1 MVRRGNAQT
10 KETVV
15 GGPTRRSTRPTAGQ
29 GGAVAQLE
37 KVGKAVETPHR
48 HHKPQVV
55 LSNDEHVNPMAP
67 TTRRGRRTPRS
78 ARTTSQAQDQHTYM
92 SSGAEGSSSRFGLR
106 TDGSQQP
113 SFVGTQSLQD
123 YEQSRTSSV
132 HVSTGGL
139 SSVTQGCDSGP
150 TENRRRIGS
159 FPNTSRGKAVAGR
172 QRLDR
177 RSGGNL
183 SAVPEADNS
192 QESDTNGGNG
202 GREDV
207 RDSGDLFD
215 NSQVDRSDTE
225 QYSEQRWSDDEQ
237 NALPSPEVRSVDE
250 TNAQQDAHL
259 GFFGGGWWSLSLD
272 ANTRRSDDM
281 PSPLTS
287 PTTELSQTQPLPGT
301 TSKHPT
307 QQRQHPVQSVPSQGG
322 LPSRLPR
329 NSHSQSVREQHAL
342 PRLPSS
348 RGGVS
353 LRLAATSHQSEQVR
367 SNMSQLNVSQ
377 NRERSRTP
385 TPVLLRSSSP
395 VVSHHTPGRQAVGA
409 RRDGIHETR
418 EANQEPGVDY
428 DVLGRHHSLNRRRRS
443 PSPTYLNDVHCG
455 HMSQDRRPSKKTRPD
470 AMLSGRQSAAEE
482 LMDVDNAKANSGKGS
497 ARLGRAR
504 NTVIVKP
511 TTLAFYP
518 PLWTKLLDEA
528 KARIRLYVA
537 TEEPFLRLET
547 AVDGQCSEE
556 IIELVVKYQ
565 EDQSELEAG
574 FYPQYKRS
582 MARMLFNDTQT
593 FRSEIKKVAV
603 RIVPIEYNL
612 SAPKS
617 ATTERERLDAVK
629 QKATVLLEGAKFL
642 RGECDS
648 LGKASNFAH
657 PALQNI
663 CLGVYYSNSV
673 KSLRQYVEF
682 QHFVPYKAL
691 ALAAAIVHSVLLTY
705 ERHGFSK
712 AESLNVGEL
721 EDSYQRLLALM
732 DTVALDTYHGPK
744 LSAMLE
750 DWAQMGM
757 TGFVAKDPVL
767 VKQGGWEVILD

>member
-1 MVRRGNAQT
+1 MSIPWHLPLDV
-10 KETVV
+10 E
-15 GGPTRRSTRPTAGQ
+15 GGPR
-29 GGAVAQLE
+29 AVHVQLL
-37 KVGKAVETPHR
+37 
-48 HHKPQVV
+48 KP
-55 LSNDEHVNPMAP
+55 
-67 TTRRGRRTPRS
+67 
-78 ARTTSQAQDQHTYM
+78 
-92 SSGAEGSSSRFGLR
+92 SGAEGSSSRFGLR

-139 SSVTQGCDSGP
+139 SSVTQGCDSGLM
-150 TENRRRIGS
+150 ENRRRIGS

-177 RSGGNL
+177 CSGGNL

-207 RDSGDLFD
+207 RDSGDLFN

-225 QYSEQRWSDDEQ
+225 QYSEQRWSDNEQ
-237 NALPSPEVRSVDE
+237 NALPSPE
-250 TNAQQDAHL
+250 
-259 GFFGGGWWSLSLD
+259 
-272 ANTRRSDDM
+272 
-281 PSPLTS
+281 
-287 PTTELSQTQPLPGT
+287 TQPLPGT

-367 SNMSQLNVSQ
+367 SNMPQLNVSQ

-418 EANQEPGVDY
+418 EANQE
-428 DVLGRHHSLNRRRRS
+428 
-443 PSPTYLNDVHCG
+443 
-455 HMSQDRRPSKKTRPD
+455 DRRPSKKTCPD

>member
-1 MVRRGNAQT
+1 MLGGWLLHCSADSLQWMEFFVRPHPKSVSSTIAEHCLVVTVGHLNVGVGMVRRGNAQT

-139 SSVTQGCDSGP
+139 SSVTQGCDLGP

-237 NALPSPEVRSVDE
+237 NALPSPE
-250 TNAQQDAHL
+250 
-259 GFFGGGWWSLSLD
+259 
-272 ANTRRSDDM
+272 
-281 PSPLTS
+281 
-287 PTTELSQTQPLPGT
+287 TQPLPGT

-353 LRLAATSHQSEQVR
+353 LRLAATSHQSEQVGKLLVPEG
-367 SNMSQLNVSQ
+367 MVS
-377 NRERSRTP
+377 
-385 TPVLLRSSSP
+385 
-395 VVSHHTPGRQAVGA
+395 
-409 RRDGIHETR
+409 TR
-418 EANQEPGVDY
+418 PAK
-428 DVLGRHHSLNRRRRS
+428 LTKSLNRRRRS

>member
-1 MVRRGNAQT
+1 MRGLLAAVWGGAAVLLAVAGVGDSSGSYRGRVADVTSVGVGLPTIGVGRRAEPWTG
-10 KETVV
+10 V
-15 GGPTRRSTRPTAGQ
+15 GGDLLRRPREYGLPT
-29 GGAVAQLE
+29 
-37 KVGKAVETPHR
+37 
-48 HHKPQVV
+48 
-55 LSNDEHVNPMAP
+55 
-67 TTRRGRRTPRS
+67 

-92 SSGAEGSSSRFGLR
+92 SSGAEGSSSCFGLR

-113 SFVGTQSLQD
+113 SFVGMQSLQD
-123 YEQSRTSSV
+123 YEQSHTSSV

-139 SSVTQGCDSGP
+139 SSMTQGCDSGP

-207 RDSGDLFD
+207 QDSGDLFD
-215 NSQVDRSDTE
+215 NSQVDRSNTE
-225 QYSEQRWSDDEQ
+225 QYSEQRWSDNKQ
-237 NALPSPEVRSVDE
+237 NALPSPE
-250 TNAQQDAHL
+250 
-259 GFFGGGWWSLSLD
+259 
-272 ANTRRSDDM
+272 
-281 PSPLTS
+281 
-287 PTTELSQTQPLPGT
+287 TQPLPGT

-367 SNMSQLNVSQ
+367 SNMPQLNVSQ

-418 EANQEPGVDY
+418 EANQEPGIDY
-428 DVLGRHHSLNRRRRS
+428 DVL
-443 PSPTYLNDVHCG
+443 
-455 HMSQDRRPSKKTRPD
+455 
-470 AMLSGRQSAAEE
+470 EE

-497 ARLGRAR
+497 VHLGRAR

-629 QKATVLLEGAKFL
+629 QKAT
-642 RGECDS
+642 
-648 LGKASNFAH
+648 GKASNFAH

-663 CLGVYYSNSV
+663 CLRVYYSNSV
-673 KSLRQYVEF
+673 KSLHQYVEF

-705 ERHGFSK
+705 EWHGFSK

-732 DTVALDTYHGPK
+732 DTVALDTYHSPK

>member
-1 MVRRGNAQT
+1 MLGGWLLHCSADSLQWMEFFVRPHPKSVSSTIAEHCLVVTVGHLNVGVGMVRRGNAQT

-237 NALPSPEVRSVDE
+237 NALPSPE
-250 TNAQQDAHL
+250 
-259 GFFGGGWWSLSLD
+259 
-272 ANTRRSDDM
+272 
-281 PSPLTS
+281 
-287 PTTELSQTQPLPGT
+287 TQPLPGT

-418 EANQEPGVDY
+418 EANQE
-428 DVLGRHHSLNRRRRS
+428 
-443 PSPTYLNDVHCG
+443 
-455 HMSQDRRPSKKTRPD
+455 DRRPSKKTRPD

>member
-1 MVRRGNAQT
+1 MVAVKMFEIAVIYSTTLKLIDPILSSTPSNVGATTSRMLCPAQRSALLT
-10 KETVV
+10 RQMLNKMHTSAFLEAG
-15 GGPTRRSTRPTAGQ
+15 GGPY
-29 GGAVAQLE
+29 
-37 KVGKAVETPHR
+37 
-48 HHKPQVV
+48 VV
-55 LSNDEHVNPMAP
+55 SC
-67 TTRRGRRTPRS
+67 
-78 ARTTSQAQDQHTYM
+78 HTYF
-92 SSGAEGSSSRFGLR
+92 SI
-106 TDGSQQP
+106 
-113 SFVGTQSLQD
+113 SL
-123 YEQSRTSSV
+123 S
-132 HVSTGGL
+132 L
-139 SSVTQGCDSGP
+139 SS
-150 TENRRRIGS
+150 
-159 FPNTSRGKAVAGR
+159 A
-172 QRLDR
+172 
-177 RSGGNL
+177 
-183 SAVPEADNS
+183 
-192 QESDTNGGNG
+192 
-202 GREDV
+202 
-207 RDSGDLFD
+207 
-215 NSQVDRSDTE
+215 
-225 QYSEQRWSDDEQ
+225 
-237 NALPSPEVRSVDE
+237 
-250 TNAQQDAHL
+250 
-259 GFFGGGWWSLSLD
+259 LD

-547 AVDGQCSEE
+547 AVDG
-556 IIELVVKYQ
+556 
-565 EDQSELEAG
+565 
-574 FYPQYKRS
+574 
-582 MARMLFNDTQT
+582 
-593 FRSEIKKVAV
+593 
-603 RIVPIEYNL
+603 
-612 SAPKS
+612 
-617 ATTERERLDAVK
+617 
-629 QKATVLLEGAKFL
+629 
-642 RGECDS
+642 
-648 LGKASNFAH
+648 
-657 PALQNI
+657 
-663 CLGVYYSNSV
+663 
-673 KSLRQYVEF
+673 
-682 QHFVPYKAL
+682 
-691 ALAAAIVHSVLLTY
+691 
-705 ERHGFSK
+705 
-712 AESLNVGEL
+712 
-721 EDSYQRLLALM
+721 
-732 DTVALDTYHGPK
+732 
-744 LSAMLE
+744 
-750 DWAQMGM
+750 
-757 TGFVAKDPVL
+757 
-767 VKQGGWEVILD
+767 

>member
-1 MVRRGNAQT
+1 MSIPWHLPLDV
-10 KETVV
+10 E
-15 GGPTRRSTRPTAGQ
+15 GGPRTVR
-29 GGAVAQLE
+29 VQLL
-37 KVGKAVETPHR
+37 
-48 HHKPQVV
+48 KP
-55 LSNDEHVNPMAP
+55 
-67 TTRRGRRTPRS
+67 
-78 ARTTSQAQDQHTYM
+78 
-92 SSGAEGSSSRFGLR
+92 SGAEGSSSHFGLQ

-113 SFVGTQSLQD
+113 SFVGMQSLQD

-139 SSVTQGCDSGP
+139 QLGADRESSSDWF
-150 TENRRRIGS
+150 
-159 FPNTSRGKAVAGR
+159 FPKHILR

-202 GREDV
+202 GHEDV

-237 NALPSPEVRSVDE
+237 NALPSPE
-250 TNAQQDAHL
+250 
-259 GFFGGGWWSLSLD
+259 
-272 ANTRRSDDM
+272 
-281 PSPLTS
+281 
-287 PTTELSQTQPLPGT
+287 TQPLPGT
-301 TSKHPT
+301 TLKHPT
-307 QQRQHPVQSVPSQGG
+307 QQCQHPVQSVPSQGG

-329 NSHSQSVREQHAL
+329 NSHSQSV
-342 PRLPSS
+342 
-348 RGGVS
+348 
-353 LRLAATSHQSEQVR
+353 
-367 SNMSQLNVSQ
+367 
-377 NRERSRTP
+377 
-385 TPVLLRSSSP
+385 
-395 VVSHHTPGRQAVGA
+395 GRQAVGA
-409 RRDGIHETR
+409 RRDGIHKTR
-418 EANQEPGVDY
+418 EANQE
-428 DVLGRHHSLNRRRRS
+428 
-443 PSPTYLNDVHCG
+443 
-455 HMSQDRRPSKKTRPD
+455 DRRPSKKTCPD

-497 ARLGRAR
+497 AHLGHAQ

-518 PLWTKLLDEA
+518 PLWTKLLDKA
-528 KARIRLYVA
+528 KARIQLYVA

-582 MARMLFNDTQT
+582 MAWMLFNDMQT

-617 ATTERERLDAVK
+617 ATTEREWLDAVK

-673 KSLRQYVEF
+673 KSLHQYVEF

-691 ALAAAIVHSVLLTY
+691 ALAAAI
-705 ERHGFSK
+705 ERHGFST

-732 DTVALDTYHGPK
+732 DTVALDTASISQCFFRKHAEK
-744 LSAMLE
+744 M
-750 DWAQMGM
+750 
-757 TGFVAKDPVL
+757 
-767 VKQGGWEVILD
+767 

>member
-1 MVRRGNAQT
+1 MLGGWLLHCSADSLQWMEFFVRPHPKSVSSTIAEHCLVVTVGHLNVGVGMVRRGNAQT

-237 NALPSPEVRSVDE
+237 NALPSPE
-250 TNAQQDAHL
+250 
-259 GFFGGGWWSLSLD
+259 
-272 ANTRRSDDM
+272 
-281 PSPLTS
+281 
-287 PTTELSQTQPLPGT
+287 TQPLPGT

-367 SNMSQLNVSQ
+367 SNMPQLNVSQ

-418 EANQEPGVDY
+418 EANQE
-428 DVLGRHHSLNRRRRS
+428 
-443 PSPTYLNDVHCG
+443 
-455 HMSQDRRPSKKTRPD
+455 DRRPSKKTRPD

>member
-1 MVRRGNAQT
+1 MTSSSIVPAVIDYRLSGSPSASSSDDSLQRMEFFVRPHPKSVSSTIAEHCLVVTVSHLNAGVGMVRRGNAQT

-15 GGPTRRSTRPTAGQ
+15 SGPTRRSTRPTAGQ

-48 HHKPQVV
+48 QPKPQVV
-55 LSNDEHVNPMAP
+55 LSNDERVNPMAP

-78 ARTTSQAQDQHTYM
+78 ARTTSQAQDQHTYT
-92 SSGAEGSSSRFGLR
+92 SSGVEGSSSRFGLW

-132 HVSTGGL
+132 HVSTGGP
-139 SSVTQGCDSGP
+139 SSVTQGCDSAP
-150 TENRRRIGS
+150 MENRRRIGS

-215 NSQVDRSDTE
+215 NSQVDRFDTE
-225 QYSEQRWSDDEQ
+225 RYSEQCWSDDEQ
-237 NALPSPEVRSVDE
+237 NALAS
-250 TNAQQDAHL
+250 
-259 GFFGGGWWSLSLD
+259 
-272 ANTRRSDDM
+272 
-281 PSPLTS
+281 
-287 PTTELSQTQPLPGT
+287 TETQPLPGT

-329 NSHSQSVREQHAL
+329 NSHSQSVCEQHAL

-353 LRLAATSHQSEQVR
+353 LRLAATSHQSEQVGKLLVPEG
-367 SNMSQLNVSQ
+367 MVS
-377 NRERSRTP
+377 
-385 TPVLLRSSSP
+385 
-395 VVSHHTPGRQAVGA
+395 
-409 RRDGIHETR
+409 TR
-418 EANQEPGVDY
+418 PAK
-428 DVLGRHHSLNRRRRS
+428 LTKSLNRRRRS
-443 PSPTYLNDVHCG
+443 PSPTYLNDVHRG
-455 HMSQDRRPSKKTRPD
+455 HTSQDRRPSKKTRPD
-470 AMLSGRQSAAEE
+470 AMSSGQQLAAEE
-482 LMDVDNAKANSGKGS
+482 LMDADNAKANSGKGS
-497 ARLGRAR
+497 ACLGCAR
-504 NTVIVKP
+504 NTVVVKP

-565 EDQSELEAG
+565 EDRSELEAG

-612 SAPKS
+612 SAPQS

-629 QKATVLLEGAKFL
+629 QKATALLEGAKFL

-657 PALQNI
+657 PALRNI

-691 ALAAAIVHSVLLTY
+691 ALAAAI
-705 ERHGFSK
+705 

-757 TGFVAKDPVL
+757 TGFVAKDPVT
-767 VKQGGWEVILD
+767 VKQGGWEVILDYKLPVIIYIRSVDSIRQFSEWRVWGYRTAIDSMGCCTVPDSERPLYGD

>member
-1 MVRRGNAQT
+1 MLGGWLLHCSADSLQWMEFFVRPHPKSVSSTIAEHCLVVTVGHLNVGVGMVRRGNAQT

-183 SAVPEADNS
+183 SAIPEADNS

-237 NALPSPEVRSVDE
+237 NALPSPE
-250 TNAQQDAHL
+250 
-259 GFFGGGWWSLSLD
+259 
-272 ANTRRSDDM
+272 
-281 PSPLTS
+281 
-287 PTTELSQTQPLPGT
+287 TQPLPGT

-367 SNMSQLNVSQ
+367 SNMPQLNVSQ

-418 EANQEPGVDY
+418 EANQE
-428 DVLGRHHSLNRRRRS
+428 
-443 PSPTYLNDVHCG
+443 
-455 HMSQDRRPSKKTRPD
+455 DRRPSKKTRPD

>member
-1 MVRRGNAQT
+1 MLGGWLLHCSADSLQWMEFFVRPHPKSVSSTIAEHCLVVTVGHLNVGVGMVRRGNAQT

-237 NALPSPEVRSVDE
+237 NALPSPE
-250 TNAQQDAHL
+250 
-259 GFFGGGWWSLSLD
+259 
-272 ANTRRSDDM
+272 
-281 PSPLTS
+281 
-287 PTTELSQTQPLPGT
+287 TQPLPGT

-418 EANQEPGVDY
+418 EANQE
-428 DVLGRHHSLNRRRRS
+428 
-443 PSPTYLNDVHCG
+443 
-455 HMSQDRRPSKKTRPD
+455 DRRPD

>member
-15 GGPTRRSTRPTAGQ
+15 SGPTRRSTRPTAGR

-48 HHKPQVV
+48 QPKPQVV
-55 LSNDEHVNPMAP
+55 LSNDERVNPMAP

-78 ARTTSQAQDQHTYM
+78 ARTTSQAQDQHTYT
-92 SSGAEGSSSRFGLR
+92 SSGVEGSSSRFGLR

-132 HVSTGGL
+132 HVSTGGP
-139 SSVTQGCDSGP
+139 SSVTQGCDSAP

-215 NSQVDRSDTE
+215 NSQVDRFDTE
-225 QYSEQRWSDDEQ
+225 RYSEQRWSDDEQ
-237 NALPSPEVRSVDE
+237 NALASAE
-250 TNAQQDAHL
+250 A
-259 GFFGGGWWSLSLD
+259 GGGPYVVSYRTYFSSSALD
-272 ANTRRSDDM
+272 TNTRRSDDM

-287 PTTELSQTQPLPGT
+287 PTTELLQTQPLPGT

-367 SNMSQLNVSQ
+367 SNMPQLNVSQ

-418 EANQEPGVDY
+418 EANQEPGIDY
-428 DVLGRHHSLNRRRRS
+428 DVLGQHHSLNRRRRS
-443 PSPTYLNDVHCG
+443 PSPTYLNDVHRG
-455 HMSQDRRPSKKTRPD
+455 HTSQDRRPSKKTRPD
-470 AMLSGRQSAAEE
+470 AMSSGQQLAAEE
-482 LMDVDNAKANSGKGS
+482 LMDADNAKANSGKGS

-504 NTVIVKP
+504 NTVVVKP

-565 EDQSELEAG
+565 EDRSELEAG

-612 SAPKS
+612 SAPQS

-629 QKATVLLEGAKFL
+629 QKATALLEGAKFL

-657 PALQNI
+657 PALRNI

-757 TGFVAKDPVL
+757 
-767 VKQGGWEVILD
+767 

>member
-1 MVRRGNAQT
+1 MLGGWLLHCSADSLQWMEFFVRPHPKSVSSTIAEHCLVVTVGHLNVGVGMVRRGNAQT

-237 NALPSPEVRSVDE
+237 NALPSPE
-250 TNAQQDAHL
+250 
-259 GFFGGGWWSLSLD
+259 
-272 ANTRRSDDM
+272 
-281 PSPLTS
+281 
-287 PTTELSQTQPLPGT
+287 TQPLPGT

-367 SNMSQLNVSQ
+367 SNMPQLNVSQ
-377 NRERSRTP
+377 NREHSRTP

-418 EANQEPGVDY
+418 EANQE
-428 DVLGRHHSLNRRRRS
+428 
-443 PSPTYLNDVHCG
+443 
-455 HMSQDRRPSKKTRPD
+455 DRRPSKKTRPD